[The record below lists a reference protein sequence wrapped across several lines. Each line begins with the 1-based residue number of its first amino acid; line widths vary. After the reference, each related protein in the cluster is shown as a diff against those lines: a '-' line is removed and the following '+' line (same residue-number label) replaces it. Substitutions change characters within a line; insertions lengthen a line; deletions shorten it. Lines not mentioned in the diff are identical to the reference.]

1 MITDAKTLQRTA
13 NAYHET
19 KHHSD
24 KMFAYNVYPCTIPQD
39 FFFVSIHWQDSVEII
54 YIKQG
59 SGYVQI
65 DFTIYHAKAGDVF
78 FILPGHIHGIQHQ
91 EQCRMEYENIIFD
104 LSFLGSTF
112 FDLCSQKYW
121 QPLINGTLSFPSYFP
136 TEHPFNPK
144 LRFYLDASDDLCSK
158 KSVGYE
164 LGVKGNLMLLF
175 SILFEIAEVPKTT
188 KQPHIEKL
196 KVVLSKI
203 EMHYDQ
209 KLTVDAMAEACN
221 YSASHFMRWFKEMTG
236 TSFTEYLIE
245 YRLGKA
251 AQELKLTNDTILE
264 IAGRTG
270 FDNISNFN
278 RLFKKHFGLTPSRF
292 RAKEV

>member
-1 MITDAKTLQRTA
+1 MSDTNQLKKET

-39 FFFVSIHWQDSVEII
+39 FFFVSMHWQDSVELI

-59 SGYVQI
+59 EGYVQA
-65 DFTIYHAKAGDVF
+65 DLDTYHAKAGDIF
-78 FILPGHIHGIQHQ
+78 LILPGHIHGIRHKDQK
-91 EQCRMEYENIIFD
+91 RMEYENIIFD

-112 FDLCSQKYW
+112 FDLCTQKYW
-121 QPLINGTLSFPSYFP
+121 QPLMNEKLSFPVHIS
-136 TEHPFNPK
+136 TEHPLNK
-144 LRFYLDASDDLCSK
+144 KIRFFLDTSDDLCSQK
-158 KSVGYE
+158 NKGYE
-164 LGVKGNLMLLF
+164 LGIKGNLLNIF
-175 SILFEIAEVPKTT
+175 SFLFEIADTPKLSDYSNM
-188 KQPHIEKL
+188 EKIKL
-196 KVVLSKI
+196 VLSEIENNYDKKI
-203 EMHYDQ
+203 
-209 KLTVDAMAEACN
+209 TVEQMADTCN

-236 TSFTEYLIE
+236 TSFMEYLIE

-251 AQELKLTNDTILE
+251 SQELKLTNDTILE

-278 RLFKKHFGLTPSRF
+278 RLFKKRLGVTPSFF
-292 RAKEV
+292 RNNEV

>member
-1 MITDAKTLQRTA
+1 MNDTKILQRAA

-59 SGYVQI
+59 TGYVQI
-65 DFTIYHAKAGDVF
+65 DFDIYHAKAGDVF
-78 FILPGHIHGIQHQ
+78 FILPGHIHGIQYKK
-91 EQCRMEYENIIFD
+91 QCRMEYENIIFD

-121 QPLINGTLSFPSYFP
+121 QPLSNGNLSFPSYFP
-136 TEHPFNPK
+136 TEHPLNPK
-144 LRFYLDASDDLCSK
+144 LRSYLDASDDLCSK
-158 KSVGYE
+158 KTVGYE
-164 LGVKGNLMLLF
+164 LGVKGNLMILF
-175 SILFEIAEVPKTT
+175 SLLFEISEVSETT
-188 KQPHIEKL
+188 KHPQIEKL
-196 KVVLSKI
+196 KFVLSEI
-203 EMHYDQ
+203 DTRYDQ
-209 KLTVDAMAEACN
+209 KLTIEAMAECCN
-221 YSASHFMRWFKEMTG
+221 YSTSHFMRWFKEMTG

-251 AQELKLTNDTILE
+251 AQELKFTNDTILE

-278 RLFKKHFGLTPSRF
+278 RLFKKHFRMTPSQF
-292 RAKEV
+292 RTQNV